1 MPLLFR
7 GRALGVLAAFDRLRD
22 GPEFSAWDEHVLG
35 AFAASAAAAVA
46 TAQDVAVTTEWRR
59 VEAQE
64 QERRRWARE
73 LHDETLQELAALML
87 LAGAARRA
95 STAEERTAALDQ
107 ISEQADV
114 AVQALRGLIA
124 DLRPAALDEMQLQ
137 VALEIL
143 AERTTRTHGL
153 AVDLHVELAGEPNA
167 PARLS
172 AEIEDTIYRV
182 VQEALSNV
190 VKHAAADRADVHV
203 VQMDATVEVAVRDD
217 GAGFDP
223 SADVPG
229 FGLIGI
235 RERAGLIVDA
245 TVQIESA
252 PGVGTTIRVS
262 LPIEHVIEPRSQV
275 QAVAR

>member
-1 MPLLFR
+1 
-7 GRALGVLAAFDRLRD
+7 V
-22 GPEFSAWDEHVLG
+22 W
-35 AFAASAAAAVA
+35 
-46 TAQDVAVTTEWRR
+46 QR

-73 LHDETLQELAALML
+73 LHDETLQELAALKL

-95 STAEERTAALDQ
+95 STAEEWTAALDQ
-107 ISEQADV
+107 ISGRADV
-114 AVQALRGLIA
+114 AVGALRGLITG
-124 DLRPAALDEMQLQ
+124 LRPAALDELQLQ
-137 VALEIL
+137 VALETL
-143 AERTTRTHGL
+143 VERTARAHGL

-167 PARLS
+167 PVRLP

-203 VQMDATVEVAVRDD
+203 VQMDATVEVTVRDD

-223 SADVPG
+223 SADAAG

-235 RERAGLIVDA
+235 RERAALIDG

-252 PGVGTTIRVS
+252 PGTGTTIRVS
-262 LPIEHVIEPRSQV
+262 LPVEPGGQV
-275 QAVAR
+275 QAVAL